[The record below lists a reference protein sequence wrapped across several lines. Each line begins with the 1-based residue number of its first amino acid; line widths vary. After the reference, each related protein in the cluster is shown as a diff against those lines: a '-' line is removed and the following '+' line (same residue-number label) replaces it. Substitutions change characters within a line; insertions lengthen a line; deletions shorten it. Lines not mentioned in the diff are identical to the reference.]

1 MTEFNFDIDQIAN
14 NAVVKTDKTT
24 EIIQSTE
31 TTETGQISFLEKLT
45 PEQQTAIEARVP
57 QLVDNFIADQNAL
70 LDFGQTAVEEVN
82 KTVNHILTEQKKL
95 DIPQVDDLLLNTN
108 RELNG
113 FIAKYKDV
121 TPAELEK
128 KPNFF
133 QKMLKQSKNTLQ
145 DFYFDAQSIEQKM
158 DSMAAHVVKHEDNL
172 ELLLIG
178 IRPDYQ
184 KKGVNA
190 LIFCD
195 MFETAIKVGFT
206 YAETNA
212 ELEDNRDVQTLW
224 AGFDF
229 EQHKRR
235 RAYTKH
241 L

>member
-1 MTEFNFDIDQIAN
+1 MMPSIVRALQKNRGKLFPFGWWPL
-14 NAVVKTDKTT
+14 VK
-24 EIIQSTE
+24 
-31 TTETGQISFLEKLT
+31 
-45 PEQQTAIEARVP
+45 
-57 QLVDNFIADQNAL
+57 
-70 LDFGQTAVEEVN
+70 
-82 KTVNHILTEQKKL
+82 
-95 DIPQVDDLLLNTN
+95 
-108 RELNG
+108 
-113 FIAKYKDV
+113 
-121 TPAELEK
+121 
-128 KPNFF
+128 
-133 QKMLKQSKNTLQ
+133 
-145 DFYFDAQSIEQKM
+145 
-158 DSMAAHVVKHEDNL
+158 SMYLKHEDNL